1 MKKNTKLIGRKILLI
16 LFPVLFLGFC
26 ALAVFSLNGPRVFN
40 NTYPKDF
47 ASKEMTEMK
56 KGESLKLSDV
66 NPEYAEFEKS
76 QDGHKFPVRKQS
88 VCKLIGSEK
97 VDGDGIFLDERGEVH
112 ALGTGIWEL
121 TFTVS
126 ESRFDGTGNKRL
138 SYSFVNHFVVYEANE
153 EDYIPW
159 KNEYMRWEP
168 TESYI
173 LTEDIELDAEESYE
187 IYRDKFTGI
196 IVNPYGYT
204 ITCNTSPA
212 LFKNNA
218 GILNGLKIK
227 TTAVL
232 PVGYDAF
239 ASNNRGVVK
248 NCSLEGKIV
257 IDPDFKDDTLY
268 EPYSYDYYYREEEH
282 RIGLLTGD
290 GFFSDNTVR
299 VELYTDG
306 AISPFSF
313 DSGYTSEYLS
323 FGGVENNALYIDAYY
338 LRDNIKSRRAF
349 GKILGGQRTD

>member
-47 ASKEMTEMK
+47 APKEMTEMK

-76 QDGHKFPVRKQS
+76 QDGHKFPVRKQR

-153 EDYIPW
+153 ED
-159 KNEYMRWEP
+159 
-168 TESYI
+168 
-173 LTEDIELDAEESYE
+173 
-187 IYRDKFTGI
+187 
-196 IVNPYGYT
+196 
-204 ITCNTSPA
+204 
-212 LFKNNA
+212 
-218 GILNGLKIK
+218 
-227 TTAVL
+227 
-232 PVGYDAF
+232 
-239 ASNNRGVVK
+239 
-248 NCSLEGKIV
+248 
-257 IDPDFKDDTLY
+257 
-268 EPYSYDYYYREEEH
+268 
-282 RIGLLTGD
+282 
-290 GFFSDNTVR
+290 
-299 VELYTDG
+299 
-306 AISPFSF
+306 
-313 DSGYTSEYLS
+313 
-323 FGGVENNALYIDAYY
+323 
-338 LRDNIKSRRAF
+338 
-349 GKILGGQRTD
+349 